1 MIPILYEKGETN
13 FKHNGIGRLTEAISC
28 EVEQSRN
35 DKYELTLTYPM
46 TGRHYDDIIKGIED
60 NNGEYGRVVYVT
72 HDATGKPQPFDLY
85 KHTAPMNGLVTFYGH
100 HVSYRL
106 SKQVLLPFTAFSAE
120 AAFSHIA
127 ENVVG
132 GTNFTFSSDK
142 TTLARMQMTAPRSV
156 KQQLG
161 GVQGSMLDVYNG
173 GDYEFDHFNVVL
185 HGHLGVDSGVEIRY
199 GKNLTDISQDYD
211 TSECYNAVV
220 PYWTNSET
228 GQTVMLPTYVVSKHE
243 QLGQDMHA
251 VPLDLSSDFDS
262 EPTTQQLS
270 AAALSYLNKNQPWIP
285 DENLRVE
292 FEAQLRAGTYD
303 NVAPLQQ
310 VNLLDTVDVIYP
322 KLGINAVKKRV
333 IRTVYDG
340 LRDRYKL
347 MELGQPTKSIFT
359 AIADSVEGA
368 VLNVVPTRTE
378 VQKQLDNA
386 TAQITG
392 AKDSHIRFLYDEY
405 GGLQEIVII
414 DTEDITTARKVWRMN
429 SGGFGHSST
438 GYNGPYTT
446 AITQDGQIVAD
457 VIKTGILTDAQG
469 KSFWNFLTGV
479 LQIEGTF
486 LSKSTRGGTTYTI
499 EMSGGAITF
508 KKNNVEQGSL
518 YPSDGAFNLV
528 GADGMSINLWTDSRQ
543 RDGASVTID
552 QNGNV
557 TIYATKLGLECDDIG
572 IGPVDDMVTCLTKDD
587 INTID
592 GMLDVKNGLVRG
604 YTPDVGTK
612 YSGSVNVLDGSM
624 TVSGGLVM
632 QYSHTSNYTGAVHFV
647 KDVDFDTGI
656 AIDGIINI
664 SNGAI
669 TAIN

>member
-28 EVEQSRN
+28 EIEQSRN

-106 SKQVLLPFTAFSAE
+106 SKQVLLPFTAFSTQ

-220 PYWTNSET
+220 PYWTDSET

-251 VPLDLSSDFDS
+251 VPLDLSSDFES

-270 AAALSYLNKNQPWIP
+270 AAALSHLNNKQPWIP
-285 DENLRVE
+285 NENLKIQ

-322 KLGINAVKKRV
+322 KLGIKAIKKRV

-340 LRDRYKL
+340 LRDCYKS
-347 MELGQPTKSIFT
+347 MELGEPSKSFF
-359 AIADSVEGA
+359 AAVADSVEGTI
-368 VLNVVPTRTE
+368 LNVVPTRTE

-392 AKDSHIRFLYDEY
+392 AKDSHIRFLYDNE

-414 DTEDITTARKVWRMN
+414 DTEDITTAQKVWRMN
-429 SGGFGHSST
+429 SGGFGHSSN
-438 GYNGPYTT
+438 GYNGPYTL
-446 AITQDGQIVAD
+446 AMTQDGEIVAD
-457 VIKTGILTDAQG
+457 VIKTGLLSDAAGKSYWNLLTGAMSINGTLMSSSRINNLTYRLVVENGKIVLSYSNDYGFSREIGQINWNSNGPVSNPKYGIGVEGATHARLSAQDSHVIVGDDGINLNPAQG
-469 KSFWNFLTGV
+469 KSLN
-479 LQIEGTF
+479 
-486 LSKSTRGGTTYTI
+486 
-499 EMSGGAITF
+499 
-508 KKNNVEQGSL
+508 
-518 YPSDGAFNLV
+518 
-528 GADGMSINLWTDSRQ
+528 INAET
-543 RDGASVTID
+543 VY
-552 QNGNV
+552 V
-557 TIYATKLGLECDDIG
+557 DDI
-572 IGPVDDMVTCLTKDD
+572 PCEEDANVSWWETYDDPSTGQERRRQHVL
-587 INTID
+587 N
-592 GMLDVKNGLVRG
+592 VRNGLI
-604 YTPDVGTK
+604 
-612 YSGSVNVLDGSM
+612 
-624 TVSGGLVM
+624 
-632 QYSHTSNYTGAVHFV
+632 
-647 KDVDFDTGI
+647 TGI
-656 AIDGIINI
+656 
-664 SNGAI
+664 
-669 TAIN
+669 T